1 LVLDDQGGV
10 FVTITVTLSTPIG
23 KRLQTQAD
31 KIDLP
36 LDDLVERMLIA
47 SLPVYEA
54 NGFHATADEPVVD
67 DFPTLE
73 EIVAQIK
80 ATPPNPNA
88 IQRGEK
94 FGDMAYIQS
103 LLDNPPTDTLT
114 VAEWEEYWPAFE
126 QELKELDRNKLQIE
140 SAIVTA
146 PFIIARAIAPVNPVN
161 FAVI

>member
-1 LVLDDQGGV
+1 
-10 FVTITVTLSTPIG
+10 
-23 KRLQTQAD
+23 
-31 KIDLP
+31 
-36 LDDLVERMLIA
+36 
-47 SLPVYEA
+47 
-54 NGFHATADEPVVD
+54 
-67 DFPTLE
+67 
-73 EIVAQIK
+73 
-80 ATPPNPNA
+80 
-88 IQRGEK
+88 
-94 FGDMAYIQS
+94 MAYIQS